1 MEKASILNSGKSKPF
16 STYTLMHFIKY
27 LVSTPIYKN
36 RLIQAWGEFVLIHKV
51 TFLQLKSQLMTEDLF
66 CSGPLLGQN
75 QKLLRAISLLTKSS
89 NQSQAYR
96 TRGFEQGPHGRA
108 CVCVLTLS
116 KTTLG
121 A

>member
-75 QKLLRAISLLTKSS
+75 QKLLRAIHFLLKVQIKARLTEHVALS
-89 NQSQAYR
+89 
-96 TRGFEQGPHGRA
+96 RGHTEEHV
-108 CVCVLTLS
+108 CVC
-116 KTTLG
+116 
-121 A
+121 